1 MDNELHSL
9 KLRMEAVERQVEA
22 FVRSDVYNAY
32 SEKLVVQIG
41 QMKEAI
47 EGLQETQRWQSRTLV
62 LWALG
67 MLLTLSLGVASLLG

>member
-41 QMKEAI
+41 QMKETI

>member
-22 FVRSDVYNAY
+22 FVRNDVYNAY
-32 SEKLVVQIG
+32 SEKLMVQIG